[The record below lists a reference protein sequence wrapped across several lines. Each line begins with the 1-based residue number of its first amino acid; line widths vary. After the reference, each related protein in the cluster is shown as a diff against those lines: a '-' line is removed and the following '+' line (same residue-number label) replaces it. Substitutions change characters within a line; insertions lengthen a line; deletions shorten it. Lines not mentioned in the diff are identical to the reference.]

1 MDKRKIS
8 KLERLIVR
16 AEAAYIKQ
24 SLSTQAVERA
34 IKYVGFE
41 KDGGSFNTPDLS
53 IASGGEVILSRII
66 PGRYNRA
73 NGNQR
78 LYRAIRFSLVKPL
91 I

>member
-53 IASGGEVILSRII
+53 IASGGEVILV
-66 PGRYNRA
+66 YENHE
-73 NGNQR
+73 
-78 LYRAIRFSLVKPL
+78 LYRDDIIELMETKGYIEPSDFLL
-91 I
+91 